1 MGPPAEER
9 GRCRSEVQAAVRVRR
24 GEESLADMGGDLVT
38 KRGDRI
44 LVNAPRVGGTPRE
57 GEIIEVIEGDLRVR
71 YRIRW
76 RDGHE
81 SLFAPGA
88 GTARIEPAHI
98 KRKASS
104 KRPEPRRLPPRV
116 STPTKTMPE
125 KTATGKLPA
134 KTARAE
140 RSTAKSTAAR

>member
-1 MGPPAEER
+1 MA
-9 GRCRSEVQAAVRVRR
+9 
-24 GEESLADMGGDLVT
+24 

-44 LVNAPRVGGTPRE
+44 VVNARRVGGTSRE

-81 SLFAPGA
+81 SLFTPGA
-88 GTARIEPAHI
+88 GTARIEPAHD
-98 KRKASS
+98 KRKAGS
-104 KRPEPRRLPPRV
+104 KGTEPRKSPARA
-116 STPTKTMPE
+116 STPTKTMPK

-140 RSTAKSTAAR
+140 RSTAKSTAKKGTATTRRAKSAATRPSGRR

>member
-1 MGPPAEER
+1 
-9 GRCRSEVQAAVRVRR
+9 
-24 GEESLADMGGDLVT
+24 MGGDLVA
-38 KRGDRI
+38 KKGDRI
-44 LVNAPRVGGTPRE
+44 VVNAPRVGGTPRE

-81 SLFAPGA
+81 SLFTPGA

-104 KRPEPRRLPPRV
+104 KGPEPRRSPPRV
-116 STPTKTMPE
+116 STPTKTTPK

-134 KTARAE
+134 KTARAH
-140 RSTAKSTAAR
+140 RSTAKSTAKGSRAKKATATTPRAKSASTRPSGRR